1 MTLMVAAFHLFVS
14 VLRAWYCACS
24 LISIAYWDK
33 WNESIVNLI
42 SHTCAFPAN
51 KSECRS
57 INSHQGT
64 GAGMIFGRV
73 RDTASAQPRGQNKMM
88 ALLVSAD

>member
-1 MTLMVAAFHLFVS
+1 MTLMVAAFHLLVS
-14 VLRAWYCACS
+14 VLRAWYCACW

-42 SHTCAFPAN
+42 SHTCVPA
-51 KSECRS
+51 
-57 INSHQGT
+57 SHQRT
-64 GAGMIFGRV
+64 GMSFGRV

-88 ALLVSAD
+88 ALLVSVD